1 MAEPDPNDE
10 PLLEWKQGDFALNV
24 GGFLFANTSDSGE
37 YFDPEED
44 EGDIVGLVVISQT
57 CDIVRRTG
65 GRHFVSVCALTKRPE
80 AEVGEVISG
89 RRPYFAVVEN
99 ADVAVF
105 ADLRKIMSVSKDLLR
120 TWDRQE
126 GFESETGRV
135 KFANSLERKF
145 GQFAFP
151 DDFDR
156 SMSDFK
162 KRVWRRHDKTESL
175 PGKVYRSLL
184 QIRFKCEPDW
194 DAANKKIRVLA
205 ILREPPLREASR
217 DQVAEELETS
227 LAKVVLPDGYS
238 WSDNDLKFILATA
251 KNLNAAD
258 LLSSRRADF
267 DFLCV

>member
-1 MAEPDPNDE
+1 MADTDPKDE

-24 GGFLFANTSDSGE
+24 GGFLFANLSESGE
-37 YFDPEED
+37 HFDAEED
-44 EGDIVGLVVISQT
+44 EGDIVGLIVISQT

-80 AEVGEVISG
+80 TEVREIKSG
-89 RRPYFAVVEN
+89 RRPYFAVVDNTDE
-99 ADVAVF
+99 AVF

-126 GFESETGRV
+126 GFGAETGRV
-135 KFANSLERKF
+135 QFANSLERKF

-156 SMSDFK
+156 AMSAFK
-162 KRVWRRHDKTESL
+162 QRVWKRHDKTESL

-194 DAANKKIRVLA
+194 DSARKKIRVLA
-205 ILREPPLREASR
+205 ILREPKFREALR
-217 DQVAEELETS
+217 QQIAEELEDS
-227 LAKVVLPDGYS
+227 LSKVELPEDYS

-258 LLSSRRADF
+258 VLGSRRADF

>member
-1 MAEPDPNDE
+1 MADEDPRDE

-24 GGFLFANTSDSGE
+24 GGFLFANTSASGE
-37 YFDPEED
+37 HFDAEED
-44 EGDIVGLVVISQT
+44 ESNIVGLIVISQT

-65 GRHFVSVCALTKRPE
+65 GRHFVSVCALTKRPDT
-80 AEVGEVISG
+80 EVREVMSG

-99 ADVAVF
+99 TGETVF
-105 ADLRKIMSVSKDLLR
+105 ADLRKVMSVSKDLVR
-120 TWDRQE
+120 TWERKE
-126 GFESETGRV
+126 GFEAETGRV

-156 SMSDFK
+156 AMHDFK
-162 KRVWRRHDKTESL
+162 QRVWKRHDKTNSL

-194 DAANKKIRVLA
+194 DSQNKKIRVLA
-205 ILREPPLREASR
+205 ILREPQLREATR
-217 DQVAEELETS
+217 EEIAEELETS
-227 LAKVVLPDGYS
+227 LSKVVLPEDYS
-238 WSDNDLKFILATA
+238 WSNNDLKFILSTA

-258 LLSSRRADF
+258 FLGSRRADF